1 MPPPHQDEIIDSALI
16 ERCLGGDEAAWE
28 ALVRRYANL
37 VYAIAGRGGL
47 SEDDIADAVQSV
59 FVIVWRNLELLSDP
73 AAFAGWLTTIA
84 KRETWRLGR
93 ARARRA
99 EREDRMASDPTV
111 QVLPSRPA
119 RGDEVLEAA
128 ERAALVQHAVETL
141 DPRCREMLTLLFWGY
156 PAPSHEEVAER
167 LGMPLG
173 SLGPTR
179 GRCLV
184 KLRARLAD
192 VGFR

>member
-1 MPPPHQDEIIDSALI
+1 MPRAHQEGIIESALI
-16 ERCLGGDEAAWE
+16 ERCLEGDEAAWE

-37 VYAIAGRGGL
+37 VYAIAGRSGL
-47 SEDDIADAVQSV
+47 SEDEIADAFQSV

-93 ARARRA
+93 ARARQA
-99 EREDRMASDPTV
+99 AREDRMASDPTV
-111 QVLPSRPA
+111 QVLPSRHA
-119 RGDEVLEAA
+119 RADEIVEAA
-128 ERAALVQHAVETL
+128 ERAAVVQHAVEAL
-141 DPRCREMLTLLFWGY
+141 DPRCREILTLLFWEN
-156 PAPSHEEVAER
+156 PAPSYEEVAER

-179 GRCLV
+179 GRCLE

-192 VGFR
+192 AGFR